1 MNDYRVIVRVMG
13 SIDKNLMNKALLRV
27 TITLVVGLGIFSS
40 TAIGP
45 IYGQLLSQTES
56 EMAAADRPQLNRE
69 CQDLAGYAQEEV
81 NKLTN
86 KPPVANAGPDQTVN
100 EGTVGVTLNGGSNTT
115 RESNPA
121 TTVDEYPPSELR
133 IPTLTLQGLKKYD
146 KPNWYQLTESNQV
159 NSRPST
165 DKDLQIQTFPSYT
178 IYLTQTINVV
188 NGSGEEPLL
197 INMYLE
203 GKDSAPLQL
212 ASRQFEEKGKN
223 AFEVPSVDPEHCYLL
238 KINTEFYNPDINKR
252 IKTQYVD
259 LVKVEEP

>member
-1 MNDYRVIVRVMG
+1 MIDYRVIVRVMG
-13 SIDKNLMNKALLRV
+13 SIDKNLINKALLRV

-40 TAIGP
+40 TAIGA

-56 EMAAADRPQLNRE
+56 EMATAGAADRPQLNRE
-69 CQDLAGYAQEEV
+69 CQDLASYAKEEV
-81 NKLTN
+81 NKLN
-86 KPPVANAGPDQTVN
+86 R
-100 EGTVGVTLNGGSNTT
+100 T

-121 TTVDEYPPSELR
+121 TTVNEYPPSELR

-159 NSRPST
+159 NTMPST
-165 DKDLQIQTFPSYT
+165 DKDLQDQTFPSYT

-188 NGSGEEPLL
+188 NGSEVPLL

-203 GKDSAPLQL
+203 GKGSAPLQL

-223 AFEVPSVDPEHCYLL
+223 VFEVPSVAPEHCYLL
-238 KINTEFYNPDINKR
+238 KINAEFYNSDINKR
-252 IKTQYVD
+252 IKTQYMD